1 MTEVLFATA
10 ILRRVTAPGIV
21 VVGQVARDLVL
32 VVDEVPEADGTVDVR
47 RRRELLG
54 GKGANIAVGL
64 AQLGAFV
71 AVVGVVGDDQVGAEL
86 LDQAVRDG
94 LDTSAVQ
101 RRSGCESALMV
112 DIVTPDGQWR
122 YLESVPE
129 GALLTVEDV
138 EDAKHLLQAATTVI
152 LQLQQPAAAIIAALD
167 AYALCWAAI
176 RVGPGSRVIMDGVPE
191 EGSSRDAI
199 LSAASVLRLDAR
211 EAELL
216 AGRPIPDES
225 AAGTVAAELLEHGPH
240 LVVIAIGNEGNL
252 LCTCDDAVLLPL
264 VDDEPVVDTT
274 GGGDAFVAT
283 LAWALHRGADWVSA
297 GQLATA
303 AAGLVVGVPGG
314 RPALDRRAVEES
326 AGRLGGNR

>member
-32 VVDEVPEADGTVDVR
+32 VVDEVPEAGGTVDVR

-167 AYALCWAAI
+167 